1 MICEFRYL
9 IWLRFVTQFGCDLL
23 PNLAVNRYLVW
34 PCEPSFVHLVYF
46 VFMFLT
52 NSYAVFSLFH
62 VSYIYCAQYRTPN
75 MKIEKLIERVKAGDT
90 DALKTVYDA
99 YSQRM
104 RNACIRITQEDEDT
118 VDDLV
123 QESFIRAYYS
133 LEKLEDASKF
143 GEWIVAI
150 TKNVSLRYLER
161 KRKIQVL
168 PFSEI
173 GDGFDVE
180 SSYTSDSKLEEKE
193 LFELIDKLP
202 SGYRNVFRMAVIDGF
217 SHKEIA
223 EKLGIEPHSSSSQL
237 TRAKGL
243 LRNMI
248 NRRMLAVISILLVS
262 IPIYKYLFW
271 KRSTEKE
278 QHPVANIN
286 DAAKGKRSVD
296 SEIVQP
302 TTQSSLVDKNIL
314 ATASPGKMK
323 LPDYVVVDS
332 VGIQTDHETDFE
344 TGYEKTDSA
353 INIVVAIE
361 KDTVSLDT
369 IKQIVPKLEEFI
381 AKEVAPSYKS
391 KWQLLAMGSL
401 GSALAQTAY
410 KMLVGNKGE
419 DSTDGPQPS
428 GPQKFSTW
436 EEYSQYLQ
444 QNAHGN
450 MSEAEKALM
459 EIAIN
464 NTNNINNIKNGGK
477 IVEHEYHDKPITFG
491 LSMTKTINRNWNME
505 TGLQYSLLKSEFIL
519 GEDDYYIQKRQKIHY
534 LGIPL
539 RLSYKWFGANRWTA
553 YTSAGIILNIPLSG
567 KTDERYVTGT
577 VVPYS
582 DNWHFTPPFQ
592 WTVGTGVG
600 LQYNFAKNWGVYL
613 EPTFSWHIP
622 NGSTTHTIWT
632 EHPFAITVPFG
643 IRFTW

>member
-1 MICEFRYL
+1 M
-9 IWLRFVTQFGCDLL
+9 
-23 PNLAVNRYLVW
+23 NRYPIW
-34 PCEPSFVHLVYF
+34 PCEPSLVHLVYF

-52 NSYAVFSLFH
+52 NFYAVFSLFH
-62 VSYIYCAQYRTPN
+62 VSYIYCAQYRTPK

-90 DALKTVYDA
+90 DALKTVYEA
-99 YSQRM
+99 YSLRM
-104 RNACIRITQEDEDT
+104 RNACIRITQEDEDM

-133 LEKLEDASKF
+133 LEKLKDASKF
-143 GEWIVAI
+143 GEWVVAI

-168 PFSEI
+168 PFSKI

-193 LFELIDKLP
+193 LLELIDKLP

-286 DAAKGKRSVD
+286 DVAKGKRSVNR
-296 SEIVQP
+296 ETVQP
-302 TTQSSLVDKNIL
+302 TTQSSVVDKNIL

-353 INIVVAIE
+353 INIVIAIE

-369 IKQIVPKLEEFI
+369 MKQVVPKLEEFI
-381 AKEVAPSYKS
+381 AKQVTPNYES

-428 GPQKFSTW
+428 GPQMFSTW

-519 GEDDYYIQKRQKIHY
+519 GEDDYYVQKRQKIHY

-539 RLSYKWFGANRWTA
+539 RLSYKWMGANRWTA
-553 YTSAGIILNIPLSG
+553 YTSAGIIMNIPLSG

-582 DNWHFTPPFQ
+582 DSWHFTPPFQ

-600 LQYNFAKNWGVYL
+600 LQYNFANNWGVYL

-622 NGSTTHTIWT
+622 NGSTTRTIWT
-632 EHPFAITVPFG
+632 EHPFTITVPFG

>member
-1 MICEFRYL
+1 
-9 IWLRFVTQFGCDLL
+9 
-23 PNLAVNRYLVW
+23 
-34 PCEPSFVHLVYF
+34 
-46 VFMFLT
+46 
-52 NSYAVFSLFH
+52 
-62 VSYIYCAQYRTPN
+62 

-90 DALKTVYDA
+90 DALKTVYEA

-133 LEKLEDASKF
+133 LEKLRMLQSLEN
-143 GEWIVAI
+143 GLLPLQ
-150 TKNVSLRYLER
+150 KNVSLRYLER

-237 TRAKGL
+237 TRAKVL

-296 SEIVQP
+296 RETVQP
-302 TTQSSLVDKNIL
+302 TTQSPVVDKNIL
-314 ATASPGKMK
+314 ATASPGKMN
-323 LPDYVVVDS
+323 LQEYAVADS
-332 VGIQTDHETDFE
+332 VGSLTDYAKND
-344 TGYEKTDSA
+344 YETDSA
-353 INIVVAIE
+353 KNDSTINVVIAIE
-361 KDTVSLDT
+361 KDTISLDT
-369 IKQIVPKLEEFI
+369 MKQVVPKLEEFI
-381 AKEVAPSYKS
+381 AKEVVPSYKS

-419 DSTDGPQPS
+419 DITDGPQPS
-428 GPQKFSTW
+428 GPQMFSTW
-436 EEYSQYLQ
+436 EQYSQYLQ

-519 GEDDYYIQKRQKIHY
+519 GEDDYYIQKRQKVQY

-600 LQYNFAKNWGVYL
+600 LQYNFANNWGVYL

-622 NGSTTHTIWT
+622 NGSTTRTIWT
-632 EHPFAITVPFG
+632 EHPFTITVPFG

>member
-1 MICEFRYL
+1 
-9 IWLRFVTQFGCDLL
+9 
-23 PNLAVNRYLVW
+23 
-34 PCEPSFVHLVYF
+34 
-46 VFMFLT
+46 
-52 NSYAVFSLFH
+52 
-62 VSYIYCAQYRTPN
+62 

-90 DALKTVYDA
+90 DALKTVYEA

-133 LEKLEDASKF
+133 LEKLKDASKF
-143 GEWIVAI
+143 GEWVVAI

-237 TRAKGL
+237 TRAKVL

-271 KRSTEKE
+271 KRGTEKE
-278 QHPVANIN
+278 QHPVANII

-296 SEIVQP
+296 RETVQP
-302 TTQSSLVDKNIL
+302 TTQSSVVDKNIL

-323 LPDYVVVDS
+323 LQEYAVADS
-332 VGIQTDHETDFE
+332 VGSLTDSA
-344 TGYEKTDSA
+344 KNDSA
-353 INIVVAIE
+353 INVVIAIE
-361 KDTVSLDT
+361 KDTISLDT
-369 IKQIVPKLEEFI
+369 IKQVVPKLEEFI

-419 DSTDGPQPS
+419 DITDGPQPS

-436 EEYSQYLQ
+436 EDYSQYLL

-519 GEDDYYIQKRQKIHY
+519 GEDDYYIQKRQKVQY

-600 LQYNFAKNWGVYL
+600 LQYNFANNWGVYL

-622 NGSTTHTIWT
+622 NGSTTRTIWT
-632 EHPFAITVPFG
+632 EHPFTITVPFG

>member
-1 MICEFRYL
+1 
-9 IWLRFVTQFGCDLL
+9 
-23 PNLAVNRYLVW
+23 
-34 PCEPSFVHLVYF
+34 
-46 VFMFLT
+46 
-52 NSYAVFSLFH
+52 
-62 VSYIYCAQYRTPN
+62 

-90 DALKTVYDA
+90 DALKTVYEA

-123 QESFIRAYYS
+123 QESFIRVYYS
-133 LEKLEDASKF
+133 LEKLKDASKF
-143 GEWIVAI
+143 GEWVVAI

-237 TRAKGL
+237 TRAKVL

-286 DAAKGKRSVD
+286 DAAKGKRSVNR
-296 SEIVQP
+296 ETVQP
-302 TTQSSLVDKNIL
+302 TTQSSVVDKNIL
-314 ATASPGKMK
+314 ATASSGKMK
-323 LPDYVVVDS
+323 LQEYAVADS
-332 VGIQTDHETDFE
+332 VGILTDSAKND
-344 TGYEKTDSA
+344 YEKTDSA
-353 INIVVAIE
+353 INVVIAIE

-369 IKQIVPKLEEFI
+369 MKQVVPKLDKFL

-428 GPQKFSTW
+428 GPQMFSTW

-553 YTSAGIILNIPLSG
+553 YTSVGIIMNIPLSG
-567 KTDERYVTGT
+567 KTDEQYVTGT

-582 DNWHFTPPFQ
+582 DSWHFTPQFQ

-600 LQYNFAKNWGVYL
+600 LQYNFANNWGVYL

-622 NGSTTHTIWT
+622 NGSTTRTIWT
-632 EHPFAITVPFG
+632 EHPFTITVPFG

>member
-1 MICEFRYL
+1 
-9 IWLRFVTQFGCDLL
+9 
-23 PNLAVNRYLVW
+23 
-34 PCEPSFVHLVYF
+34 
-46 VFMFLT
+46 
-52 NSYAVFSLFH
+52 
-62 VSYIYCAQYRTPN
+62 

-90 DALKTVYDA
+90 DALKTVYEA

-123 QESFIRAYYS
+123 QESFIRVYYS
-133 LEKLEDASKF
+133 LEKLKDASKF
-143 GEWIVAI
+143 GEWVVAI

-248 NRRMLAVISILLVS
+248 NRRMLTVISILLVS

-286 DAAKGKRSVD
+286 DAAKGKRSVNR
-296 SEIVQP
+296 ETVQP
-302 TTQSSLVDKNIL
+302 TTQSSVVDKNIL
-314 ATASPGKMK
+314 ATASSGKMK
-323 LPDYVVVDS
+323 LQEYAVADS
-332 VGIQTDHETDFE
+332 VGILTDSAKND
-344 TGYEKTDSA
+344 YEKTDSA
-353 INIVVAIE
+353 INVVIAIE

-369 IKQIVPKLEEFI
+369 MKQVVPKLDKFL

-428 GPQKFSTW
+428 GPQMFSTW

-553 YTSAGIILNIPLSG
+553 YTSVGIIMNIPLSG
-567 KTDERYVTGT
+567 KTDEQYVTGT

-582 DNWHFTPPFQ
+582 DSWHFTPQFQ

-600 LQYNFAKNWGVYL
+600 LQYNFANNWGVYL

-622 NGSTTHTIWT
+622 NGSTTRTIWT
-632 EHPFAITVPFG
+632 EHPFTITVPFG

>member
-1 MICEFRYL
+1 
-9 IWLRFVTQFGCDLL
+9 
-23 PNLAVNRYLVW
+23 
-34 PCEPSFVHLVYF
+34 
-46 VFMFLT
+46 
-52 NSYAVFSLFH
+52 
-62 VSYIYCAQYRTPN
+62 

-90 DALKTVYDA
+90 DALKTVYEA

-133 LEKLEDASKF
+133 LEKLKDASKF
-143 GEWIVAI
+143 GEWVVAI

-237 TRAKGL
+237 TRAKVL

-296 SEIVQP
+296 RETEQP
-302 TTQSSLVDKNIL
+302 TTQSPVVDKNIL
-314 ATASPGKMK
+314 ATASPGKMN
-323 LPDYVVVDS
+323 LQEYAVADS
-332 VGIQTDHETDFE
+332 VGSLTDYAKND
-344 TGYEKTDSA
+344 YETDSA
-353 INIVVAIE
+353 KNDSTINVVIAIE
-361 KDTVSLDT
+361 KDTISLDT
-369 IKQIVPKLEEFI
+369 MKQVVPKLEEFI
-381 AKEVAPSYKS
+381 AKEVVPSYKS

-419 DSTDGPQPS
+419 DITDGPQPS
-428 GPQKFSTW
+428 GPQMFSTW
-436 EEYSQYLQ
+436 EQYSQYLQ

-519 GEDDYYIQKRQKIHY
+519 GEDDYYIQKRQKVQY

-600 LQYNFAKNWGVYL
+600 LQYNFANNWGVYL

-622 NGSTTHTIWT
+622 NGSTTRTIWT
-632 EHPFAITVPFG
+632 EHPFTITVPFG

>member
-1 MICEFRYL
+1 
-9 IWLRFVTQFGCDLL
+9 
-23 PNLAVNRYLVW
+23 
-34 PCEPSFVHLVYF
+34 
-46 VFMFLT
+46 
-52 NSYAVFSLFH
+52 
-62 VSYIYCAQYRTPN
+62 

-90 DALKTVYDA
+90 DALKTVYEA

-133 LEKLEDASKF
+133 LEKLKDASKF
-143 GEWIVAI
+143 GEWVVAI

-237 TRAKGL
+237 TRAKVL

-296 SEIVQP
+296 RETEQP
-302 TTQSSLVDKNIL
+302 TTQSPVVDKNIL
-314 ATASPGKMK
+314 ATASPGKMN
-323 LPDYVVVDS
+323 LQEYAVADS
-332 VGIQTDHETDFE
+332 VGSLTDYAKND
-344 TGYEKTDSA
+344 YETDSA
-353 INIVVAIE
+353 KNDSTINVVIAIE
-361 KDTVSLDT
+361 KDTISLDT
-369 IKQIVPKLEEFI
+369 MKQVVPKLEEFI
-381 AKEVAPSYKS
+381 AKEVVPSYKS

-419 DSTDGPQPS
+419 DITDGPQPS
-428 GPQKFSTW
+428 GPQMFSTW
-436 EEYSQYLQ
+436 EQYSQYLQ

-491 LSMTKTINRNWNME
+491 LSMTKTINRKWNME
-505 TGLQYSLLKSEFIL
+505 TGLQYSQLKSEFIL
-519 GEDDYYIQKRQKIHY
+519 GEDDYYVQKRQKIHY

-600 LQYNFAKNWGVYL
+600 LQYNFANNWGVYL

-622 NGSTTHTIWT
+622 NGSTTRTIWT
-632 EHPFAITVPFG
+632 EHPFTITVPFG

>member
-1 MICEFRYL
+1 
-9 IWLRFVTQFGCDLL
+9 
-23 PNLAVNRYLVW
+23 
-34 PCEPSFVHLVYF
+34 
-46 VFMFLT
+46 
-52 NSYAVFSLFH
+52 
-62 VSYIYCAQYRTPN
+62 

-90 DALKTVYDA
+90 DALKTVYEA

-133 LEKLEDASKF
+133 LEKLKDASKF
-143 GEWIVAI
+143 GEWVVAI

-223 EKLGIEPHSSSSQL
+223 EKLGIESHSSSSQL
-237 TRAKGL
+237 TRAKVL

-271 KRSTEKE
+271 KRGTEKE

-286 DAAKGKRSVD
+286 DVAKGKRSVD
-296 SEIVQP
+296 RETVQP
-302 TTQSSLVDKNIL
+302 TTQSSVVDKNIL
-314 ATASPGKMK
+314 ATASPGKMN
-323 LPDYVVVDS
+323 LQEYAVADS
-332 VGIQTDHETDFE
+332 VGILTDSA
-344 TGYEKTDSA
+344 KNDSA
-353 INIVVAIE
+353 INVVIAIE
-361 KDTVSLDT
+361 KDTISLDT
-369 IKQIVPKLEEFI
+369 IKQVVPKLEEFI
-381 AKEVAPSYKS
+381 AKQVAPNYES

-419 DSTDGPQPS
+419 DITDGPQPS
-428 GPQKFSTW
+428 GPQMFSTW
-436 EEYSQYLQ
+436 EQYSQYLL

-491 LSMTKTINRNWNME
+491 LSMTKTINRNWNVE

-519 GEDDYYIQKRQKIHY
+519 GEDDYYVQKRQKIHY

-539 RLSYKWFGANRWTA
+539 RLSYKWLSANRWTA

-567 KTDERYVTGT
+567 KTDEQYVTGT
-577 VVPYS
+577 VTPYS
-582 DNWHFTPPFQ
+582 DSWHFTPPFQ
-592 WTVGTGVG
+592 WTVGTGIG
-600 LQYNFAKNWGVYL
+600 LQYNFANNWGVYL

-622 NGSTTHTIWT
+622 NGSTTRTIWT
-632 EHPFAITVPFG
+632 EHSFTITVPFG

>member
-1 MICEFRYL
+1 
-9 IWLRFVTQFGCDLL
+9 
-23 PNLAVNRYLVW
+23 
-34 PCEPSFVHLVYF
+34 
-46 VFMFLT
+46 
-52 NSYAVFSLFH
+52 
-62 VSYIYCAQYRTPN
+62 

-90 DALKTVYDA
+90 DALKTVYEA

-133 LEKLEDASKF
+133 LEKLKDASKF
-143 GEWIVAI
+143 GEWVVAI

-237 TRAKGL
+237 TRAKVL

-286 DAAKGKRSVD
+286 DVAKGKRSVNR
-296 SEIVQP
+296 ETVQP
-302 TTQSSLVDKNIL
+302 TTQSSVVDKNIL
-314 ATASPGKMK
+314 ATASPGKMN
-323 LPDYVVVDS
+323 LQEYAVADS
-332 VGIQTDHETDFE
+332 VGILTDSA
-344 TGYEKTDSA
+344 KNDSA
-353 INIVVAIE
+353 INVVIAIE
-361 KDTVSLDT
+361 KDTISLDT
-369 IKQIVPKLEEFI
+369 IKQVVPKLEEFI
-381 AKEVAPSYKS
+381 AKEVTPSYKS

-419 DSTDGPQPS
+419 DITDGPQPS
-428 GPQKFSTW
+428 GPQMFSTW
-436 EEYSQYLQ
+436 EQYSQYLL

-519 GEDDYYIQKRQKIHY
+519 GEDDYYVQKRQKIHY

-567 KTDERYVTGT
+567 KTDEQYVTGT
-577 VVPYS
+577 VTPYS
-582 DNWHFTPPFQ
+582 DSWHFTPPFQ
-592 WTVGTGVG
+592 WTVGTGIG
-600 LQYNFAKNWGVYL
+600 LQYNFANNWGVYL

-622 NGSTTHTIWT
+622 NGSTTRTIWT
-632 EHPFAITVPFG
+632 EHSFTITVPFG

>member
-1 MICEFRYL
+1 
-9 IWLRFVTQFGCDLL
+9 
-23 PNLAVNRYLVW
+23 
-34 PCEPSFVHLVYF
+34 
-46 VFMFLT
+46 
-52 NSYAVFSLFH
+52 
-62 VSYIYCAQYRTPN
+62 

-90 DALKTVYDA
+90 DALKTVYEA

-133 LEKLEDASKF
+133 LEKLKDASKF
-143 GEWIVAI
+143 GEWVVAI

-180 SSYTSDSKLEEKE
+180 SSYTSDSNLEEKE

-223 EKLGIEPHSSSSQL
+223 EKLGIESHSSSSQL
-237 TRAKGL
+237 TRAKVL

-296 SEIVQP
+296 RETVQP
-302 TTQSSLVDKNIL
+302 TTQSPVVDKNIL

-323 LPDYVVVDS
+323 LQEYAVADS
-332 VGIQTDHETDFE
+332 VGSLTDSAKND
-344 TGYEKTDSA
+344 YEIDSAKNDSA
-353 INIVVAIE
+353 INVVIAIE

-369 IKQIVPKLEEFI
+369 MKQVVPKLDEFL

-419 DSTDGPQPS
+419 DITDGPQPS

-436 EEYSQYLQ
+436 EDYSQYLL

-519 GEDDYYIQKRQKIHY
+519 GEDDYYIQKRQKVQY

-600 LQYNFAKNWGVYL
+600 LQYNFANNWGVYL

-622 NGSTTHTIWT
+622 NGSTTRTIWT
-632 EHPFAITVPFG
+632 EHPFTITVPFG

>member
-1 MICEFRYL
+1 
-9 IWLRFVTQFGCDLL
+9 
-23 PNLAVNRYLVW
+23 
-34 PCEPSFVHLVYF
+34 
-46 VFMFLT
+46 
-52 NSYAVFSLFH
+52 
-62 VSYIYCAQYRTPN
+62 

-90 DALKTVYDA
+90 DALKTVYEA

-133 LEKLEDASKF
+133 LEKLKDASKF
-143 GEWIVAI
+143 GEWVVAI

-223 EKLGIEPHSSSSQL
+223 EKLGIESHSSSSQL
-237 TRAKGL
+237 TRAKVL

-278 QHPVANIN
+278 QHPVANII

-296 SEIVQP
+296 RETVQP
-302 TTQSSLVDKNIL
+302 TTQSPVVDKNIL

-323 LPDYVVVDS
+323 LQEYAVADS
-332 VGIQTDHETDFE
+332 VGSLTDSAKND
-344 TGYEKTDSA
+344 YEIDSAKNDSA
-353 INIVVAIE
+353 INVVIAIE

-369 IKQIVPKLEEFI
+369 MKQVVPKLDEFL

-419 DSTDGPQPS
+419 DITDGPQPS

-436 EEYSQYLQ
+436 EDYSQYLL

-491 LSMTKTINRNWNME
+491 LSMTKTINRNWNVE

-519 GEDDYYIQKRQKIHY
+519 GEDDYYVQKRQKIHY

-539 RLSYKWFGANRWTA
+539 RLSYKWLSANRWTA

-567 KTDERYVTGT
+567 KTDEQYVTGT
-577 VVPYS
+577 VTPYS
-582 DNWHFTPPFQ
+582 NSWHFTPPFQ

-600 LQYNFAKNWGVYL
+600 LQYNFADNWGVYL

-622 NGSTTHTIWT
+622 NGSTTRTIWT
-632 EHPFAITVPFG
+632 EHSFTITVPFG

>member
-1 MICEFRYL
+1 ME
-9 IWLRFVTQFGCDLL
+9 
-23 PNLAVNRYLVW
+23 
-34 PCEPSFVHLVYF
+34 
-46 VFMFLT
+46 
-52 NSYAVFSLFH
+52 
-62 VSYIYCAQYRTPN
+62 
-75 MKIEKLIERVKAGDT
+75 IEKLIERVKAGDT
-90 DALKTVYDA
+90 DALKTVYEA
-99 YSQRM
+99 YSQKM

-133 LEKLEDASKF
+133 LEKLKDASKF
-143 GEWIVAI
+143 GEWVVVI

-161 KRKIQVL
+161 KRKIQVM

-223 EKLGIEPHSSSSQL
+223 ENLGIEPHSSSSQL

-296 SEIVQP
+296 REIVQP
-302 TTQSSLVDKNIL
+302 TTQSSVVDKNIL
-314 ATASPGKMK
+314 ATASPGKMN
-323 LPDYVVVDS
+323 LQEYAVADS
-332 VGIQTDHETDFE
+332 VGILTDSAKND
-344 TGYEKTDSA
+344 YEIDSAKNDSA
-353 INIVVAIE
+353 INIVIAIE

-369 IKQIVPKLEEFI
+369 MKQVVPKLEEFI
-381 AKEVAPSYKS
+381 AKQVAPNYES

-419 DSTDGPQPS
+419 DITDGPQPS

-436 EEYSQYLQ
+436 EDYSQYLL

-519 GEDDYYIQKRQKIHY
+519 GEDDYYVQKRQKIHY

-567 KTDERYVTGT
+567 KTDEQYVTGT

-582 DNWHFTPPFQ
+582 DSWHFTPPFQ

-600 LQYNFAKNWGVYL
+600 LQYNFANNWGVYL

-622 NGSTTHTIWT
+622 NGSTTRTIWT
-632 EHPFAITVPFG
+632 EHPFTITVPFG

>member
-1 MICEFRYL
+1 
-9 IWLRFVTQFGCDLL
+9 
-23 PNLAVNRYLVW
+23 
-34 PCEPSFVHLVYF
+34 
-46 VFMFLT
+46 
-52 NSYAVFSLFH
+52 
-62 VSYIYCAQYRTPN
+62 

-90 DALKTVYDA
+90 DALKTVYEA

-133 LEKLEDASKF
+133 LEKLKDASKF
-143 GEWIVAI
+143 GEWVVAI

-237 TRAKGL
+237 TRAKVL

-296 SEIVQP
+296 RETVQP
-302 TTQSSLVDKNIL
+302 TTQSPVVDKNIL

-323 LPDYVVVDS
+323 LQEYAVADS
-332 VGIQTDHETDFE
+332 VGSLTDSAKND
-344 TGYEKTDSA
+344 YEIDSAKNDSA
-353 INIVVAIE
+353 INVVIAIE

-369 IKQIVPKLEEFI
+369 MKQVVPKLDEFL

-419 DSTDGPQPS
+419 DITDGPQPS

-436 EEYSQYLQ
+436 EDYSQYLL

-491 LSMTKTINRNWNME
+491 LSMTKTINRNWNVE

-519 GEDDYYIQKRQKIHY
+519 GEDDYYIQKRQKVQY

-600 LQYNFAKNWGVYL
+600 LQYNFANNWGVYL

-622 NGSTTHTIWT
+622 NGSTTRTIWT
-632 EHPFAITVPFG
+632 EHPFTITVPFG

>member
-1 MICEFRYL
+1 
-9 IWLRFVTQFGCDLL
+9 
-23 PNLAVNRYLVW
+23 
-34 PCEPSFVHLVYF
+34 
-46 VFMFLT
+46 
-52 NSYAVFSLFH
+52 
-62 VSYIYCAQYRTPN
+62 

-90 DALKTVYDA
+90 DALKTVYEA

-133 LEKLEDASKF
+133 LEKLKDASKF
-143 GEWIVAI
+143 GEWVVAI

-168 PFSEI
+168 PSSEI

-237 TRAKGL
+237 TRAKVL

-296 SEIVQP
+296 RETVQP
-302 TTQSSLVDKNIL
+302 TTQSPVVDKNIL

-323 LPDYVVVDS
+323 LQEYAVADS
-332 VGIQTDHETDFE
+332 VGSLTDSAKND
-344 TGYEKTDSA
+344 YEIDSAKNDSA
-353 INIVVAIE
+353 INVVIAIE

-369 IKQIVPKLEEFI
+369 MKQVVPKLDEFL

-419 DSTDGPQPS
+419 DITDGPQPS

-436 EEYSQYLQ
+436 EDYSQYLL

-519 GEDDYYIQKRQKIHY
+519 GEDDYYIQKRQKVQY

-600 LQYNFAKNWGVYL
+600 LHYNFANNWGVYL

-622 NGSTTHTIWT
+622 NGSTTRTIWT
-632 EHPFAITVPFG
+632 EHPFTITVPFG

>member
-1 MICEFRYL
+1 
-9 IWLRFVTQFGCDLL
+9 
-23 PNLAVNRYLVW
+23 
-34 PCEPSFVHLVYF
+34 
-46 VFMFLT
+46 
-52 NSYAVFSLFH
+52 
-62 VSYIYCAQYRTPN
+62 
-75 MKIEKLIERVKAGDT
+75 
-90 DALKTVYDA
+90 
-99 YSQRM
+99 M

-133 LEKLEDASKF
+133 LEKLKDASKF
-143 GEWIVAI
+143 GEWVVAI

-161 KRKIQVL
+161 KRKTQVL

-248 NRRMLAVISILLVS
+248 NRRMLTVISILLVS

-271 KRSTEKE
+271 KRGTEKE

-286 DAAKGKRSVD
+286 DVAKGKRSVNR
-296 SEIVQP
+296 ETVQP
-302 TTQSSLVDKNIL
+302 TTQSSVVDKNIL
-314 ATASPGKMK
+314 ATASPGKMN
-323 LPDYVVVDS
+323 LQEYAVADS
-332 VGIQTDHETDFE
+332 VGIL
-344 TGYEKTDSA
+344 TDSA
-353 INIVVAIE
+353 KNDYEIDSAKNDSVINVVIAIE
-361 KDTVSLDT
+361 KDTISLDT
-369 IKQIVPKLEEFI
+369 IKQVVPKLEEFI
-381 AKEVAPSYKS
+381 AKEITPSYKS
-391 KWQLLAMGSL
+391 KWQLLAMGSV
-401 GSALAQTAY
+401 GSALAQSAY
-410 KMLVGNKGE
+410 KMLVGKGE
-419 DSTDGPQPS
+419 DITDGPQPS
-428 GPQKFSTW
+428 GPQMFSTW
-436 EEYSQYLQ
+436 EQYSQYLQ

-491 LSMTKTINRNWNME
+491 LSMTKTINRKWNME
-505 TGLQYSLLKSEFIL
+505 TGLQYSQLKSEFIL
-519 GEDDYYIQKRQKIHY
+519 GEDDYYVQKRQKIHY

-567 KTDERYVTGT
+567 KTDEQYVTGT
-577 VVPYS
+577 VIPYS
-582 DNWHFTPPFQ
+582 DSWHFTPPFQ
-592 WTVGTGVG
+592 WTVGTGIG

-613 EPTFSWHIP
+613 EPTFSWHIS
-622 NGSTTHTIWT
+622 NGSTTRTIWT
-632 EHPFAITVPFG
+632 EHPFTITVPFG

>member
-1 MICEFRYL
+1 
-9 IWLRFVTQFGCDLL
+9 
-23 PNLAVNRYLVW
+23 
-34 PCEPSFVHLVYF
+34 
-46 VFMFLT
+46 
-52 NSYAVFSLFH
+52 
-62 VSYIYCAQYRTPN
+62 

-90 DALKTVYDA
+90 DALKTVYEA

-133 LEKLEDASKF
+133 LEKLKDASKF
-143 GEWIVAI
+143 GEWVVAI

-237 TRAKGL
+237 TRAKVL

-278 QHPVANIN
+278 QHPVANII

-296 SEIVQP
+296 RETVQP
-302 TTQSSLVDKNIL
+302 TTQSPVVDKNIL

-323 LPDYVVVDS
+323 LQEYAVADS
-332 VGIQTDHETDFE
+332 VGSLTDSAKND
-344 TGYEKTDSA
+344 YEIDSAKNDSA
-353 INIVVAIE
+353 INVVIAIE

-369 IKQIVPKLEEFI
+369 MKQVVPKLDEFL

-419 DSTDGPQPS
+419 DITDGPQPS
-428 GPQKFSTW
+428 GPQMFSTW
-436 EEYSQYLQ
+436 EQYSQYLL

-519 GEDDYYIQKRQKIHY
+519 GEDDYYIQKRQKVQY

-600 LQYNFAKNWGVYL
+600 LQYNFANNWGVYL

-622 NGSTTHTIWT
+622 NGSTTRTIWT
-632 EHPFAITVPFG
+632 EHPFTITVPFG

>member
-1 MICEFRYL
+1 
-9 IWLRFVTQFGCDLL
+9 
-23 PNLAVNRYLVW
+23 
-34 PCEPSFVHLVYF
+34 
-46 VFMFLT
+46 MFLT
-52 NSYAVFSLFH
+52 NFYAVFSLFH
-62 VSYIYCAQYRTPN
+62 VSYIYCAQYRTPK

-90 DALKTVYDA
+90 DALKTVYEA
-99 YSQRM
+99 YSQKM

-133 LEKLEDASKF
+133 LEKLKDASKF
-143 GEWIVAI
+143 GEWVVAI

-286 DAAKGKRSVD
+286 DAAKGKRSVNR
-296 SEIVQP
+296 ETVQP
-302 TTQSSLVDKNIL
+302 TTQSSVVDKNIL
-314 ATASPGKMK
+314 ATASSGKMK
-323 LPDYVVVDS
+323 LQEYAVADS
-332 VGIQTDHETDFE
+332 VGILTDSAKND
-344 TGYEKTDSA
+344 YEKTDSA
-353 INIVVAIE
+353 INVVIAIE

-369 IKQIVPKLEEFI
+369 MKQVVPKLDEFL
-381 AKEVAPSYKS
+381 AEEVAPSYKS

-401 GSALAQTAY
+401 GSALTQTAY

-428 GPQKFSTW
+428 GPQMFSTW

-519 GEDDYYIQKRQKIHY
+519 GEDDYYIQKRQKVQY

-582 DNWHFTPPFQ
+582 DSWHFTPPFQ

-600 LQYNFAKNWGVYL
+600 LQYNFANNWGVYL

-622 NGSTTHTIWT
+622 NGSTTRTIWT
-632 EHPFAITVPFG
+632 EHPFTITVPFG

>member
-1 MICEFRYL
+1 
-9 IWLRFVTQFGCDLL
+9 
-23 PNLAVNRYLVW
+23 
-34 PCEPSFVHLVYF
+34 
-46 VFMFLT
+46 
-52 NSYAVFSLFH
+52 
-62 VSYIYCAQYRTPN
+62 

-90 DALKTVYDA
+90 DALKTVYEA

-123 QESFIRAYYS
+123 QESFIRVYYS
-133 LEKLEDASKF
+133 LEKLKDASKF
-143 GEWIVAI
+143 GEWVVAI

-237 TRAKGL
+237 TRAKVL

-286 DAAKGKRSVD
+286 DAAKGKRSVNR
-296 SEIVQP
+296 ETVQP
-302 TTQSSLVDKNIL
+302 TTQSSVVDKNIL
-314 ATASPGKMK
+314 ATASSGKMK
-323 LPDYVVVDS
+323 LQEYAVADS
-332 VGIQTDHETDFE
+332 VGILTDSAKND
-344 TGYEKTDSA
+344 YEKTDSA
-353 INIVVAIE
+353 INVVIAIE

-369 IKQIVPKLEEFI
+369 MKQVVPKLDKFL

-428 GPQKFSTW
+428 GPQMFSTW

-553 YTSAGIILNIPLSG
+553 YTSVGIIMNIPLSG
-567 KTDERYVTGT
+567 KTDEQYVTGT

-582 DNWHFTPPFQ
+582 DSWHFTPQFQ
-592 WTVGTGVG
+592 GTVGTGVG
-600 LQYNFAKNWGVYL
+600 LQYNFANNWGVYL

-622 NGSTTHTIWT
+622 NGSTMHTIWT
-632 EHPFAITVPFG
+632 EHPFTITVPFG

>member
-1 MICEFRYL
+1 
-9 IWLRFVTQFGCDLL
+9 
-23 PNLAVNRYLVW
+23 
-34 PCEPSFVHLVYF
+34 
-46 VFMFLT
+46 
-52 NSYAVFSLFH
+52 
-62 VSYIYCAQYRTPN
+62 

-90 DALKTVYDA
+90 DALKTVYEA

-133 LEKLEDASKF
+133 LEKLKDASKF
-143 GEWIVAI
+143 GEWVVAI

-180 SSYTSDSKLEEKE
+180 SSYTSDSNLEEKE

-237 TRAKGL
+237 TRAKVL
-243 LRNMI
+243 LRSMI

-262 IPIYKYLFW
+262 IPIYKFW
-271 KRSTEKE
+271 KRSTENE
-278 QHPVANIN
+278 QHPVTNIN
-286 DAAKGKRSVD
+286 NAAKGKRSVD
-296 SEIVQP
+296 REIVQP
-302 TTQSSLVDKNIL
+302 TTQSSVVDKNIL
-314 ATASPGKMK
+314 ATASPSKMK
-323 LPDYVVVDS
+323 LPDYVIVDS
-332 VGIQTDHETDFE
+332 VGIQTDHETD
-344 TGYEKTDSA
+344 YEKTDSA
-353 INIVVAIE
+353 INVVIAIE

-369 IKQIVPKLEEFI
+369 MKQVVPKLEEFI
-381 AKEVAPSYKS
+381 AKQVAPNYES

-419 DSTDGPQPS
+419 DITDGPQPS
-428 GPQKFSTW
+428 GPQMFSTW

-491 LSMTKTINRNWNME
+491 LSMTKTINRNWNVE

-519 GEDDYYIQKRQKIHY
+519 GEDDYYIQKRQKVQY

-567 KTDERYVTGT
+567 KTDEQYVTGT

-582 DNWHFTPPFQ
+582 DSWHFTPPFQ
-592 WTVGTGVG
+592 WTVGTGIG
-600 LQYNFAKNWGVYL
+600 LQYNFANNWGVYL

-622 NGSTTHTIWT
+622 NGSTTRTIWT
-632 EHPFAITVPFG
+632 EHSFTITVPFG